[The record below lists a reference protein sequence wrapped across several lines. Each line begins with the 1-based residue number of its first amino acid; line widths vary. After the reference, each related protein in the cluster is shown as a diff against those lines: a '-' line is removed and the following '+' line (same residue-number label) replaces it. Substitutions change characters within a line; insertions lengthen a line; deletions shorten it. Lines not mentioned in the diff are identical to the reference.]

1 MDIMRINRLQQ
12 IGLGVA
18 IGMIVGWRVFLMVCT
33 EETCGEGSG
42 DVILLFGE
50 GFMIASGLLLLA
62 SMYELVFSNRK
73 QGTNGIALLI
83 ATMLIGRI
91 VVGLGLKK

>member
-1 MDIMRINRLQQ
+1 MDIMKINPLQQ

-42 DVILLFGE
+42 DVILLFAE

>member
-1 MDIMRINRLQQ
+1 MDINRLQQ

-42 DVILLFGE
+42 DVILLFAE
-50 GFMIASGLLLLA
+50 GFMIALGLLLLA